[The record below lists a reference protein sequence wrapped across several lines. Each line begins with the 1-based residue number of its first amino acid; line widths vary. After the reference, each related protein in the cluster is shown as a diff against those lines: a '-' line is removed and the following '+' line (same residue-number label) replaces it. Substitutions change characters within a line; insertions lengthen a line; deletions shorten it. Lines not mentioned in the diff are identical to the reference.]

1 MLPIVI
7 MPQILESLAKTKYK
21 TSGGNITNFTPQNVD
36 SKNILCFIGGFVDSH
51 YLLMY
56 RAFRLSLETDFS
68 ILNANKFNS
77 MYITFNCYK
86 FLRDFIP
93 NALSKGFRFYIL
105 GHSWGAKNIIRLC
118 LKYDFDIE
126 FLLSLDCVGHFKITH
141 RPQNI
146 KLWEN
151 IYITDFS
158 LEYSQAN
165 LAALIGHG
173 QQYIKYADSN
183 IGLNPPHH
191 HASLQEMLECSQYFI
206 V

>member
-7 MPQILESLAKTKYK
+7 MPQILEPFASKKYK
-21 TSGGNITNFTPQNVD
+21 KSGGNITKFSPQNVD

-56 RAFRLSLETDFS
+56 RAFRLSLEREFCINNVRD
-68 ILNANKFNS
+68 FNS
-77 MYITFNCYK
+77 MYITFNCYD
-86 FLRDFIP
+86 FLRDFMP
-93 NALSKGFRFYIL
+93 RALSNGFRFYIL
-105 GHSWGAKNIIRLC
+105 AHSWGAKNIIRLC
-118 LKYDFDIE
+118 LKYDFSVE

-151 IYITDFS
+151 IYISDFS
-158 LEYSQAN
+158 LEYSRAN

-173 QQYIKYADSN
+173 QQFIKYADFN
-183 IGLNPPHH
+183 IGLTPPHH
-191 HASLQEMLECSQYFI
+191 HASLQEMINQSRYFN
-206 V
+206 